1 MPQRDNSFTKAFL
14 PGLILGIVVGGFAG
28 AYLTGAGGETI
39 QPKAVNGQPAPQR
52 PRDAMEAPPA
62 NEQVPVIDQGAAPA
76 NNPAN
81 NPANPPAN
89 NPGSPPAET
98 PNTPPVDPKAPAA
111 NPPANTPGDTTGGT
125 PSKPVEP
132 K

>member
-89 NPGSPPAET
+89 NAFASATLKEGSAWTATGTNADATDE
-98 PNTPPVDPKAPAA
+98 PNEPLTTLSD
-111 NPPANTPGDTTGGT
+111 NPHG
-125 PSKPVEP
+125 
-132 K
+132 

>member
-81 NPANPPAN
+81 PPAN

-111 NPPANTPGDTTGGT
+111 NPPANTPGDTTSGT